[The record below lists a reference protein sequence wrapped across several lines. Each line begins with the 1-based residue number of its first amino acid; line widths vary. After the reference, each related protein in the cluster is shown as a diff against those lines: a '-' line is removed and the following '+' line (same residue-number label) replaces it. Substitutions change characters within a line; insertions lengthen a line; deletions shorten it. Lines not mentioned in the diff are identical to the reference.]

1 MKYLLTF
8 LIALLFSPI
17 YVFGAEIYF
26 QSSKNEFDLNQE
38 IKLPIYINSDK
49 ESINTV
55 DLEIYF
61 NNELLEFSGYIDNQ
75 DFNKKYFASPYSK
88 DNKIYLTFIIPNG
101 VSGIYDPDVRGIKDL
116 HIVDL
121 LFKTKKPGQASFIF
135 VKNDILKNDGL
146 GNSLALNKKDLSI
159 TIRDNISQ
167 NKDLSV
173 DNKPPLAF
181 EISFIK
187 GDKNNNIDDI
197 LVFSTTDQETGIKEY
212 KIKKWN
218 KWEAINSPY
227 ILDTV
232 IFSKKITIRAYDF
245 ENNFVEENIEVDG
258 LIDFDIFILILLFFI
273 FASFFGYKLIK

>member
-1 MKYLLTF
+1 MVF
-8 LIALLFSPI
+8 LFSPV

-26 QSSKNEFDLNQE
+26 QNSKNEFDLNQE
-38 IKLPIYINSDK
+38 IKLPIYLDSDK
-49 ESINTV
+49 EYINTV

-75 DFNKKYFASPYSK
+75 DFNKKYFVSPYSK
-88 DNKIYLTFIIPNG
+88 DNKVYLTFIIPNG
-101 VSGIYDPDVRGIKDL
+101 VSGIYDPDFKGVKDL
-116 HIVDL
+116 HIIDL

-135 VKNDILKNDGL
+135 VKNNILKNDGL
-146 GNSLALNKKDLSI
+146 GNSLLLTKKDLYI
-159 TIRDNISQ
+159 NIRDNLLQ
-167 NKDLSV
+167 NEDIVL
-173 DNKPPLAF
+173 DNKPPLDF
-181 EISFIK
+181 EINLIK

-218 KWEAINSPY
+218 KWETINSPY

-232 IFSKKITIRAYDF
+232 IFSQNITIRAYDF
-245 ENNFVEENIEVDG
+245 GNNFSEESIKVDG
-258 LIDFDIFILILLFFI
+258 IIKFDVFIFIIIFVI